1 MSKMIYFSLKGL
13 EKVTDQY
20 IQGRGGKQGERSGSI
35 LGKRGDAGGIIQRDH
50 FAEPCTVI
58 NDLIPLNVFK

>member
-13 EKVTDQY
+13 KKVTDQS
-20 IQGRGGKQGERSGSI
+20 IQGRGGNQGERSGSI

-50 FAEPCTVI
+50 SAEPWIVI